1 MKKAQSAMEYLMTY
15 GWAILIVIIVAAA
28 LFALG
33 VFNPSTYTGRA
44 ATGFG
49 GLGTPADW
57 QYSAGNLTIVLNN
70 QVGQAITVTNVTT
83 AQGCAAGGSTPI
95 AAGSTATFTINGCT
109 VKSTGSSYSETITVT
124 YSVAGGLTRT
134 ATGTITG
141 SAV

>member
-49 GLGTPADW
+49 GLGTPSDW
-57 QYSAGNLTIVLNN
+57 QYTGTSFIVKLSN
-70 QVGQAITVTNVTT
+70 QVGQDINVTSVAST
-83 AQGCAAGGSTPI
+83 GCTPDTTPTDI
-95 AAGSTATFTINGCT
+95 AAGETGTFTLTCT
-109 VKSTGSSYSETITVT
+109 ASKSAGSSFSQAVTVE
-124 YSVAGGLTRT
+124 YSVAGGLPRSASGTLTGT
-134 ATGTITG
+134 AT
-141 SAV
+141 